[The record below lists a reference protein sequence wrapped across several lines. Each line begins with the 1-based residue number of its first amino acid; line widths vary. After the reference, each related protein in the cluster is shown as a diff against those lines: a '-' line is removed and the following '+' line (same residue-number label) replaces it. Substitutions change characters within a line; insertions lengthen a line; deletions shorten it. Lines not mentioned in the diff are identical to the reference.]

1 MEDIALEELLNQL
14 KGNLDAYNPMTLGQ
28 CVLNISFINNAK
40 QIILTNEWKN
50 TIFISRELGM
60 RKHKIKSSL
69 TASAN
74 INRYR
79 ARTKNKILGW
89 QDRLERMSIL
99 YQPMNM
105 EKERQLLQLEK
116 EVFQNMFDDLEN
128 EWALV
133 AIELNSDIILNQYLD
148 YLFTR
153 TAGDIMS
160 MALKDSETEI
170 GSFAGDLISRD
181 ALLKMPILVPTI
193 MVQKNM
199 LRIRKE
205 IDKRSFELNEL
216 KKILLQVDQHEVI
229 QAELEKLISPK
240 NRTGTMRTLRELLE
254 HNEDNML
261 EFKASMWTKYKTV
274 NKIATKEIVKM
285 DKKPYFLQDEILH
298 TVAAFLNTEGGTL
311 LIGVKDKPTSWGSR
325 PAEVFGIEPDYRWL
339 GSNNQGGDAYIQAV
353 YQVLNNGFGDTSTTA
368 KFVEVKIVQFDDK
381 EICRVDVK
389 PLPRVR
395 DGELYIN
402 EKTSQEEESFYYRV
416 GDSSQKASMKSA
428 TRYIRNTFPGL
439 LDDDGR

>member
-1 MEDIALEELLNQL
+1 
-14 KGNLDAYNPMTLGQ
+14 
-28 CVLNISFINNAK
+28 
-40 QIILTNEWKN
+40 
-50 TIFISRELGM
+50 
-60 RKHKIKSSL
+60 
-69 TASAN
+69 
-74 INRYR
+74 
-79 ARTKNKILGW
+79 
-89 QDRLERMSIL
+89 
-99 YQPMNM
+99 MNM

-311 LIGVKDKPTSWGSR
+311 LIGVKDKPTSWRSR
-325 PAEVFGIEPDYRWL
+325 AAEVFGIEPDYRWF
-339 GSNNQGGDAYIQAV
+339 NNQGGDAYIQAV

>member
-1 MEDIALEELLNQL
+1 MEDIVLKELLNQL
-14 KGNLDAYNPMTLGQ
+14 KGDLDAYNPMTLGQ

-60 RKHKIKSSL
+60 RKQKIKSSL
-69 TASAN
+69 KASIN

-79 ARTKNKILGW
+79 TRTKNKI
-89 QDRLERMSIL
+89 QEMQNMLERG
-99 YQPMNM
+99 PMLLAESRNK
-105 EKERQLLQLEK
+105 ETYERQMQQEK
-116 EVFQNMFDDLEN
+116 EVYQHILDDLEN
-128 EWALV
+128 EWFLV
-133 AIELNSDIILNQYLD
+133 AIELDSDIILNDYLH

-160 MALKDSETEI
+160 WGIKD
-170 GSFAGDLISRD
+170 GDKWRNLGDLISRD
-181 ALLKMPILVPTI
+181 KLLNMPVLVPTI

-205 IDKRSFELNEL
+205 IDKRSSELNEL
-216 KKILLQVDQHEVI
+216 KKLLLQVDQHDVI
-229 QAELEKLISPK
+229 QAELEKLNSPK
-240 NRTGTMRTLRELLE
+240 NRTGTMRTLQELLE

-261 EFKASMWTKYKTV
+261 EFKASMWTKYKTL
-274 NKIATKEIVKM
+274 NKIATKEIVKL
-285 DKKPYFLQDEILH
+285 DKKAYFLQDEILH

-311 LIGVKDKPTSWGSR
+311 LIGVKDKPTSWRSR
-325 PAEVFGIEPDYRWL
+325 AAEVFGIEPDYRWF
-339 GSNNQGGDAYIQAV
+339 NNQGGDAYIQAV

-368 KFVEVKIVQFDDK
+368 KFVKVKIVQFDDK

-395 DGELYIN
+395 NGELYIK
-402 EKTSQEEESFYYRV
+402 EKTSKEEGAFYYRV
-416 GDSSQKASMKSA
+416 GDSSQKASIQSA

-439 LDDDGR
+439 SDDDGQ

>member
-285 DKKPYFLQDEILH
+285 DKKP
-298 TVAAFLNTEGGTL
+298 
-311 LIGVKDKPTSWGSR
+311 
-325 PAEVFGIEPDYRWL
+325 
-339 GSNNQGGDAYIQAV
+339 
-353 YQVLNNGFGDTSTTA
+353 
-368 KFVEVKIVQFDDK
+368 
-381 EICRVDVK
+381 
-389 PLPRVR
+389 
-395 DGELYIN
+395 
-402 EKTSQEEESFYYRV
+402 
-416 GDSSQKASMKSA
+416 
-428 TRYIRNTFPGL
+428 
-439 LDDDGR
+439 